1 MTHPGDADAQ
11 PQGTLWTLDLDQPPP
26 VGPVLQVPVVFMRAG
41 LEVAQELAQAMD
53 LDDPAVVLQRFDNG
67 RHCYIG
73 RIEGT
78 LVTYGWVTFDEEDI
92 GELSLS
98 IRLKAGEAYIWNCAT
113 LPAYRGQ
120 RLYPALLAHI
130 VGELHHQGLHRVW
143 IGTDTDNL
151 PSQSGMALAGFQ
163 PIGDVVISHVLTMRR
178 VWMRGRQGVPA
189 QLVMDVRYALFGER
203 EEVWQA
209 ASSGEH
215 SANIMEPHQSQPLVL
230 AGEPLGRA
238 RAAMIMVHGRGA
250 TAQDILTL
258 TADLHL
264 PGSAYLAPQAA
275 GNAWYPN
282 SFLAPISSNEP
293 GLSSGLAVI
302 TSLLDQLTRVGIPV
316 ERTIILGFS
325 QGACLSLEYVA
336 RNARRY
342 GGVVGLS
349 GGLIGPEVM
358 PRDYHGSLAGTPV
371 FLGCSDMDPHIPKER
386 VEQSAEVLRLLGGNV
401 TTRLYPHMG
410 HTVNQDELLFVQ
422 GMMTNVLSIG
432 N

>member
-1 MTHPGDADAQ
+1 MTHPAEADAQ
-11 PQGTLWTLDLDQPPP
+11 PQGTLWTLDLDQPLP

-53 LDDPAVVLQRFDNG
+53 LDDLAVVLQRFDNG

-78 LVTYGWVTFDEEDI
+78 LVTYGWVTFDEEGI

-120 RLYPALLAHI
+120 RLYPALLIHI
-130 VGELHHQGLHRVW
+130 IGELHHQGLHRVW

-151 PSQSGMALAGFQ
+151 PSQSGMALAGLQ
-163 PIGDVVISHVLTMRR
+163 PIGDVVISRVLTMRR
-178 VWMRGRQGVPA
+178 VWMRGRPGVPE
-189 QLVMDVRYALFGER
+189 QLVIDVRQALFGER
-203 EEVWQA
+203 EEVWLEA
-209 ASSGEH
+209 NSGEL
-215 SANIMEPHQSQPLVL
+215 SAGTMDPHLDQPLVL
-230 AGEPLGRA
+230 AGEPPGSA
-238 RAAMIMVHGRGA
+238 RAAMIMLHGRGA
-250 TAQDILTL
+250 SAQDILTL
-258 TADLHL
+258 TADLHW
-264 PGSAYLAPQAA
+264 PGFIYLAPQAA
-275 GNAWYPN
+275 GNTWYPN
-282 SFLAPISSNEP
+282 SFLAPIASNEP
-293 GLSSGLAVI
+293 DLSSGLAVI
-302 TSLLDQLTRVGIPV
+302 TSLLDQLAQVGIPA

-325 QGACLSLEYVA
+325 QGACLSLEYIA

-349 GGLIGPEVM
+349 GGLIGPDGT
-358 PRDYHGSLAGTPV
+358 PRDYPGSLAGTLV

-386 VEQSAEVLRLLGGNV
+386 VELSAEVMRQLGGNV
-401 TTRLYPHMG
+401 TTRLYPHMD

-422 GMMTNVLSIG
+422 GMMANVLSIG